1 MAAFIVLLLAALS
14 RLVPHAMH
22 GVGLNFTAVGGGLL
36 FFGARRN
43 RSLAAGWQAAIAVA
57 VMALTDIYLT
67 TVVFGLHFEARSY
80 LVTWAW
86 YAAVCL
92 VGSALL
98 RKTTVLRVA
107 AGVLA
112 SATGFFLISNFVV
125 WAGGQVAYP
134 HNLSGLGACY
144 VLGLPFYR
152 NDLVST
158 ALTAGVLF
166 GLPVLAARL
175 VETMRSAQRRN
186 EPLA

>member
-1 MAAFIVLLLAALS
+1 MAAYIVLLLAALS
-14 RLVPHAMH
+14 RLLPHAMH
-22 GVGLNFTAVGGGLL
+22 GVGMNFTAVGGGLL
-36 FFGARRN
+36 FFGASRPR
-43 RSLAAGWQAAIAVA
+43 WQAAIGMA
-57 VMALTDIYLT
+57 VMALTDVYLT
-67 TVVFGLHFEARSY
+67 TIAYGVHFHVSSY

-98 RKTTVLRVA
+98 RKKTALRVG

-112 SATGFFLISNFVV
+112 SATGFFLISNFAV
-125 WAGGQVAYP
+125 WAGAQSTYP
-134 HNLSGLGACY
+134 HNVGGLGMCY
-144 VLGLPFYR
+144 VAGLPFYM
-152 NDLVST
+152 NDLAST

-175 VETMRSAQRRN
+175 AEVMRAIQSHN